1 MDGHV
6 ILAGYGRVGAA
17 VARVLAAEE
26 VTIIALDRDPAKVQ
40 QARRDGLAAWVGDA
54 SRPEILKLAGIG
66 AADQLIVTVDDPD
79 RAEAMVRA
87 GRRLHPEMLVLARA
101 HDGEHAGLLQ
111 AAGARHVVPEAVESG
126 LQMAGR
132 ALEGFGY
139 ETETVR
145 DLLAATR
152 DEAYRQA

>member
-1 MDGHV
+1 
-6 ILAGYGRVGAA
+6 VGAA
-17 VARVLAAEE
+17 VARVLADED
-26 VTIIALDRDPAKVQ
+26 VSLIAIDRDPMKVQ

-54 SRPEILKLAGIG
+54 SRPEILKLAGI
-66 AADQLIVTVDDPD
+66 ASAEQLIVTVDDPS

-87 GRRLHPEMLVLARA
+87 GRGLHPEMLILARA
-101 HDGEHAGLLQ
+101 HDGEHAGQLQ

-145 DLLAATR
+145 DLLAAMR
-152 DEAYRQA
+152 DEAYRKA